1 MGASLARAGRYGR
14 AATRWAQL
22 AVARSDRRD
31 GVRVFYGHDRVPDA
45 DEPARG
51 GTAKFQR
58 MAERFPNHPRDF
70 DLLYL
75 GSSWLP
81 REPEERPEVAR
92 RRRIPVLVNQN
103 GVGYPAWAGAETS
116 AVNEPLR
123 RALHAATH
131 VLYQSEFCKR
141 AADRFLGEPAGTWE
155 ILPNAVDLERFTPP
169 EEPPAGGPVLLL
181 AGDQLQPYRLDLALR
196 TFSLVR
202 ERHEGARLLVTGR
215 IAVAP
220 EKAVD
225 GVELLGP
232 YAQRDAPELYRRA
245 HLLLHTT
252 VNDSCPSTVL
262 EALACG
268 VPVVHPASGGT
279 VELVG
284 DEGGLGV
291 SHPESWE
298 RVQPSL
304 VVDHGQLRVVRD
316 ARTRANCADQEVDLL
331 ARRPARPGA
340 EPRRLVEG
348 SGPLEKLAAQ
358 EERRGVGAVPQVVVR
373 EERALVLPRRRRVP
387 VPSDRSSRETVEAG
401 IRSEPRGDALEQV
414 VRVLAVVVGKRDEVG
429 PELGERR
436 VPGA

>member
-58 MAERFPNHPRDF
+58 MAERFPNHPRGF

-81 REPEERPEVAR
+81 RDLRPLLWLAR

-155 ILPNAVDLERFTPP
+155 ILPNAVDVERFTPP

-298 RVQPSL
+298 RVQPPEPGALAVAVFRVRGERVAYSL
-304 VVDHGQLRVVRD
+304 
-316 ARTRANCADQEVDLL
+316 A
-331 ARRPARPGA
+331 ARRRAVGRFALGPWLERHAELFAELLGRQRPA
-340 EPRRLVEG
+340 PR
-348 SGPLEKLAAQ
+348 
-358 EERRGVGAVPQVVVR
+358 
-373 EERALVLPRRRRVP
+373 
-387 VPSDRSSRETVEAG
+387 
-401 IRSEPRGDALEQV
+401 
-414 VRVLAVVVGKRDEVG
+414 
-429 PELGERR
+429 
-436 VPGA
+436 

>member
-1 MGASLARAGRYGR
+1 VGASLARAGRYGR

-22 AVARSDRRD
+22 AVARSERRD

-58 MAERFPNHPRDF
+58 MAERFPNHPRGF

-81 REPEERPEVAR
+81 RDLRPLLWLAR

-103 GVGYPAWAGAETS
+103 GVGYPAWAGAETG

-123 RALHAATH
+123 RALLAATH
-131 VLYQSEFCKR
+131 VLYQSEFCKQ

-155 ILPNAVDLERFTPP
+155 ILPNAVDVERFTPP

-202 ERHEGARLLVTGR
+202 ETHEGARLLVTGR
-215 IAVAP
+215 LAVGP
-220 EKAVD
+220 GQPVE

-232 YAQRDAPELYRRA
+232 YAQREAPTLFRRA
-245 HLLLHTT
+245 HVLLHTT

-284 DEGGLGV
+284 DEGGVGV
-291 SHPESWE
+291 PHPESWDS
-298 RVQPSL
+298 VQPPTPETLASAVEL
-304 VVDHGQLRVVRD
+304 VLADRGSFSD
-316 ARTRANCADQEVDLL
+316 AARRRAVERYALGPWLDRHAELFSELL
-331 ARRPARPGA
+331 A
-340 EPRRLVEG
+340 
-348 SGPLEKLAAQ
+348 
-358 EERRGVGAVPQVVVR
+358 
-373 EERALVLPRRRRVP
+373 
-387 VPSDRSSRETVEAG
+387 
-401 IRSEPRGDALEQV
+401 
-414 VRVLAVVVGKRDEVG
+414 
-429 PELGERR
+429 GER
-436 VPGA
+436 